1 MFNLFQCSVA
11 FYLEKVILFW
21 FAKEMTGV
29 YMKFAKEM
37 TGFYMKYNTGLKL
50 VDEDLSPTNIKNSAF
65 LTNRLTASP
74 TKWSNTICRLLC
86 LIWYHLNNFGN
97 MKNTQGGV
105 LLLVKL
111 QAEAC
116 DFTKRTL
123 LYVFFSRCLNRTNG
137 TKSCKASPIYFAQII
152 VRKNACYWQKRPIA
166 NTQPKLNINTQLIL
180 NVHYACFVRSV

>member
-11 FYLEKVILFW
+11 FFLEKVILPW

-29 YMKFAKEM
+29 CMKFSKEM
-37 TGFYMKYNTGLKL
+37 TGFYMKYNTGVKL
-50 VDEDLSPTNIKNSAF
+50 VGDGLSPTNINNSAF
-65 LTNRLTASP
+65 LINRLSASP

-97 MKNTQGGV
+97 MKNTHGGV

-111 QAEAC
+111 QVEAC
-116 DFTKRTL
+116 GFTKRTPL
-123 LYVFFSRCLNRTNG
+123 HAFLSRGLNCTNG

-152 VRKNACYWQKRPIA
+152 VKKNACYWQKRHLV
-166 NTQPKLNINTQLIL
+166 NTQPIPNINTQLIL
-180 NVHYACFVRSV
+180 NVH